1 MATAV
6 YNPTPQINQLNA
18 ANKAAANLGLL
29 TARNKSLDTLSTAQ
43 KAIEPAYLKSRS
55 QVDTTNQQAA
65 RNFAEFMAQRGQN
78 NAVGNSGS
86 LAQANITNN
95 AFRQGSLGNLANSE
109 ATANSQNAKQ
119 VADVNTGY
127 NSGVASS
134 NANIDAATMQS
145 LITAQQNYNASLIAQ
160 ENANRAFAAQ
170 QQQQAADNAYR
181 QQQAAQAQAN
191 VNASRSAAASASRSA
206 GSAASSAS
214 SKADNIN
221 QTAKSITDAVYGF
234 NTNAKAAA
242 YLSSNKAAIIGAM
255 EQAGMTPQATQAW
268 VSNMQQDLAPAKS
281 TSSSAN
287 TMSGVTF

>member
-6 YNPTPQINQLNA
+6 YNPTAQINQLNT

-55 QVDTTNQQAA
+55 QVDTSNQQAA

-95 AFRQGSLGNLANSE
+95 AMKQGSLGNLATSE
-109 ATANSQNAKQ
+109 ATANAENAKQ
-119 VADVNTGY
+119 VSDVNTGY

-134 NANIDAATMQS
+134 NANINAATMQS
-145 LITAQQNYNASLIAQ
+145 LITAQQNYNAAMIAQ
-160 ENANRAFAAQ
+160 ENANRAYDAQ
-170 QQQQAADNAYR
+170 QKA
-181 QQQAAQAQAN
+181 AAQAQAN
-191 VNASRSAAASASRSA
+191 FNTQRADAAASAARAASASRSSG
-206 GSAASSAS
+206 GSSGGSSGSKS
-214 SKADNIN
+214 SNIN
-221 QTAKSITDAVYGF
+221 DTANAIIKAVYGF

-242 YLSSNKAAIIGAM
+242 YLSSNKQSIM
-255 EQAGMTPQATQAW
+255 SSLLNAGMTPTAANSW
-268 VSNMQQDLAPAKS
+268 VYGIQNDLAPAKEKTTAADS
-281 TSSSAN
+281 L
-287 TMSGVTF
+287 SGVNF